1 MNKNKLGNTD
11 LNLTVIGLGTW
22 AIGGDNWGMSWGT
35 QNDQESISVI
45 HHAIDLGVNW
55 IDTAAVYGIGH
66 SEKVVGQA
74 ISDRRDQ
81 VYVATKGSLVWD
93 QGKKEISNALKAG
106 SIRREVEDSLRRLN
120 TEVID
125 LYQIHVPMPDEDIEE
140 GWDCVAGLVK
150 EGKIRYAGVSNFSI
164 EQLKR
169 IQPIH
174 PVASLQPPYSM
185 LKREVE
191 DELLGYCAQNQIGV
205 IVYSPMQAGLLT
217 GKFSKERLQKLDAND
232 WRLQDAE
239 FQGKQFEI
247 NLDFVEKLKPI
258 AERKGRPLSQLA
270 IAWVLRRP
278 EVTAAIVGSR
288 RPDQIEQNTGAAEWE
303 LTQAEIAEIDN
314 LLAERDQALT
324 GL

>member
-55 IDTAAVYGIGH
+55 IDTAAIYGMGH
-66 SEKVVGQA
+66 SEKVVGNA
-74 ISDRRDQ
+74 ISDRRDK

-93 QGKKEISNALKAG
+93 QDKQVINNALKAD

-140 GWDCVAGLVK
+140 GWDCVADLVK
-150 EGKIRYAGVSNFSI
+150 QGKIRYAGVSNFNI